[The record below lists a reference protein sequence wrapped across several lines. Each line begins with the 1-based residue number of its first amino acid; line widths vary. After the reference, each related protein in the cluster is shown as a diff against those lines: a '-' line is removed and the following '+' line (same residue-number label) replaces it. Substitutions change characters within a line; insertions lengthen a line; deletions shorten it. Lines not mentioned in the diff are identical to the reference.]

1 MFKTIVVGVDGR
13 EGGRD
18 ALALAGR
25 LGRSSGADL
34 VAVRDVPFDYASSRA
49 APPPAADLA
58 EDDAYRGVEQDLAGL
73 GLRARIRV
81 LGDASPARALHR
93 IAEGQHADLIV
104 VGSTRHTRT
113 GRVFVGDHAAGA
125 LHGSPCPVAVAP
137 RGFAAS
143 TWDAPARIGV
153 GFDGR
158 PEARQALDFAV
169 ALAREPGAALEV
181 VSVVGAPVADVDA
194 RLYDDEWLEAA
205 RAAAEEDLRAATSEI
220 DLEIAGRVVP
230 GLPVEELVALSDR
243 VDLVVVGSRGWG
255 PVRRILVGSTAVSL
269 MREAR
274 CPVLVLPRGA
284 ATGEPGEGETSPSAA
299 GAAAGP

>member
-18 ALALAGR
+18 ALSLAGR
-25 LGRSSGADL
+25 LGRASGADL

-49 APPPAADLA
+49 AAPAAAELA
-58 EDDAYRGVEQDLAGL
+58 EEDAYQEVVQDLADAGL
-73 GLRARIRV
+73 KARIRV

-104 VGSTRHTRT
+104 VGSTRHSRT

-125 LHGSPCPVAVAP
+125 VHASPCPVAVAP
-137 RGFAAS
+137 RGFAARE
-143 TWDAPARIGV
+143 WDAPARIGV

-158 PEARQALDFAV
+158 PEAQQALEFAV
-169 ALAREPGAALEV
+169 ALARESGAALDV
-181 VSVVGAPVADVDA
+181 ISVVGSPVTDVDA
-194 RLYDDEWLEAA
+194 RLYDHEWLEAA
-205 RAAAEEDLRAATSEI
+205 KVAAEDELRAAARDI
-220 DLEIAGRVVP
+220 DLDVTGRVVA
-230 GLPVEELVALSDR
+230 GLAVEELVELSGR

-269 MREAR
+269 MREAH

-284 ATGEPGEGETSPSAA
+284 ATGEPGEGDPAA
-299 GAAAGP
+299 PAAAAPASA